1 MTRAVKA
8 YSILWSFP
16 RVVARPW
23 QNCLFPRSKKINR
36 IERKVDRR
44 SPERE
49 KKKEIKKDRK
59 RNKEGRRL
67 ALICSPPQIL
77 AAKHRAQ
84 AAQRSLENKQTRSRA
99 FYGSNLREPETHLL
113 NAACLPRGDSL
124 INVTRDLPSKRRRW
138 PALYIY
144 IYIYQIRRNVVVPR
158 LLQLECEND
167 KRLRRRNSLC
177 LSEIVSSRAPS
188 DTIPYFS
195 SLSCVDRWKGRI

>member
-1 MTRAVKA
+1 MLSRDRGKIACSLVRKKSTESKER
-8 YSILWSFP
+8 LTG
-16 RVVARPW
+16 VAL
-23 QNCLFPRSKKINR
+23 N
-36 IERKVDRR
+36 
-44 SPERE
+44 E
-49 KKKEIKKDRK
+49 KKNKEIKKDRK

-144 IYIYQIRRNVVVPR
+144 IYISDPE
-158 LLQLECEND
+158 ECCCASSSAIGMR
-167 KRLRRRNSLC
+167 KR
-177 LSEIVSSRAPS
+177 
-188 DTIPYFS
+188 
-195 SLSCVDRWKGRI
+195 